1 MATEKQFEHFKYIY
15 TQEEDR
21 YKELISRANIFMAI
35 ATFYLGFL
43 ATNFL
48 PTVKPSF
55 PIALFEIIK
64 LSLLLLGFSVF
75 IIAFIFIIMS
85 INIYRHEVL
94 ADPKEIIENYGDVV
108 PKDEDFFDDRIIEFA
123 ASTIKNR
130 TINNNR
136 AIKLK
141 YAAILMLIG
150 ITLHVILLFFKISIK
165 K

>member
-21 YKELISRANIFMAI
+21 YKELISRANIYMAI
-35 ATFYLGFL
+35 VTFYLGFF

-48 PTVKPSF
+48 PPSF
-55 PIALFEIIK
+55 PIATLDIVK
-64 LSLLLLGFSVF
+64 LSLLLLGFLVF
-75 IIAFIFIIMS
+75 ITAFVFIIMS
-85 INIYRHEVL
+85 INIFRHEVL
-94 ADPKEIIENYGDVV
+94 ADPKSIIESYGETV

-130 TINNNR
+130 NINNNR

-141 YAAILMLIG
+141 HSAVLMLIG
-150 ITLHVILLFFKISIK
+150 VILHVVLLLFKISS
-165 K
+165 